1 MNTTNLQGQSIS
13 QIHMS
18 LMPSNPKWIFLSN
31 FINQS
36 SIGQLS
42 SPVIMVPI
50 ASSDPLSLLDALHI
64 FLQGFHELILG
75 FGFLQLNRVQSF
87 PAHQEVDVRV
97 CESWQHE
104 LLFSV
109 DYFSGGRRESQ
120 DFRVRAYS
128 RYSVVYD

>member
-50 ASSDPLSLLDALHI
+50 ASSDPLALLDALHI

-75 FGFLQLNRVQSF
+75 FSFLQLNRVQSF

-120 DFRVRAYS
+120 DFRVRTYS

>member
-1 MNTTNLQGQSIS
+1 
-13 QIHMS
+13 
-18 LMPSNPKWIFLSN
+18 
-31 FINQS
+31 
-36 SIGQLS
+36 
-42 SPVIMVPI
+42 
-50 ASSDPLSLLDALHI
+50 ALHI

-120 DFRVRAYS
+120 DFRVRTYS
-128 RYSVVYD
+128 RYFVVYD